1 MCGYHL
7 RTAIED
13 IIVKVGLTEKRD
25 TLSAALSGGMKRKLS
40 LAIALIGDPKFL
52 LLDGEYIYFIYML
65 IRCVLYILL
74 VYANIFDILYMK
86 NRRIYIILYIFCA
99 Y

>member
-1 MCGYHL
+1 MYGYHL

-25 TLSAALSGGMKRKLS
+25 TLFAALSGGMKRKLS

-52 LLDGEYIYFIYML
+52 LLDGEYTYFIYVTH
-65 IRCVLYILL
+65 CYSVDT
-74 VYANIFDILYMK
+74 VYSLHFTS
-86 NRRIYIILYIFCA
+86 
-99 Y
+99 